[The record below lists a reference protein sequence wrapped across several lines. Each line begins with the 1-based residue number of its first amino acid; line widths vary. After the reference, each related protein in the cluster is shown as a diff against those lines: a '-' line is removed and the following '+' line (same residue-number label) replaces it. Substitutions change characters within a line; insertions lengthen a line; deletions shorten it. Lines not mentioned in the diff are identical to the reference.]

1 MGCLFALIIML
12 SPRFG
17 IILLWAF
24 TDIVSRAY
32 SGVLLPLLGLMFA
45 PWTTLFYMLVAAS
58 GPVNFG
64 GWLFVGIGFLMDISN
79 YSQSYVYR
87 SQVPYSYSKSN
98 K

>member
-32 SGVLLPLLGLMFA
+32 NGILLPLIGLVVA
-45 PWTTLFYMLVAAS
+45 PWTTLFYMLVAS
-58 GPVNFG
+58 TGPVNFG
-64 GWLFVGIGFLMDISN
+64 GWLFVGIGALMDIAN

-87 SQVPYSYSKSN
+87 SQVPSYKV
-98 K
+98 KGD